1 MPPFAKGGMRPL
13 ISTELKFAFFFI
25 QSVQVSDV
33 AYESLV
39 TSIYVVH
46 AHVAHTGILN
56 CMKTKAISNLSDNI
70 MVCNCSIA
78 KYSYILL

>member
-13 ISTELKFAFFFI
+13 ISTELKFAFFS

-46 AHVAHTGILN
+46 AHVAHTGIFN
-56 CMKTKAISNLSDNI
+56 CMKTKAITNLSDNL
-70 MVCNCSIA
+70 MVYNCSIA

>member
-1 MPPFAKGGMRPL
+1 MPPFAKGGMRPP

-39 TSIYVVH
+39 TSMYVVH
-46 AHVAHTGILN
+46 AHVAHTGIFN
-56 CMKTKAISNLSDNI
+56 CMKTKAITNLSDKI